1 MSRTRREFLESA
13 GAIAAG
19 AALISKLPFT
29 RPAQAQSSDFD
40 INRSFEAFMQGIG
53 GSPADGGGDV
63 RFVGQ
68 DPLLR
73 SHFRIGSSMA
83 IPAMAAG
90 VGAAAIWK
98 DRTGEGQ
105 DVQVDLRDSIY
116 NVNPIIAIILNHEQS
131 VGLIPADD
139 PIPKSLTFVP
149 GINGG
154 WYQAPWG
161 LGNPF
166 SFQIYKTKD
175 GRFVTITGAYP
186 HLTDRALEL
195 LHVPPDADAVGKA
208 IAQWDSHELD
218 DAMAE
223 ARVIGGVHRSADEWL
238 SHPEGQYLSQTPVI
252 DIQKIGEA
260 NPPPY
265 SSEPDQPLSGI
276 KCLALTHVIAGSC
289 AARTLAEH
297 GADVL
302 QVARDQSFE
311 HPLIWADVNVGMRST
326 FMNLRKPEQAEML
339 AGLVKDADVFI
350 ESFSGRSIEGLG
362 FGVEDVAAMKPGII
376 YLSVRCYGW
385 DGPWRDRGG
394 FDMEALTVSGYTVAE
409 GAGGMPQFSPNFPMP
424 EDLFTHPAF
433 PPTLVLNDYIA
444 GYLGAA
450 GVIAAL
456 RRRAKEG
463 GSYHVRVSL
472 TRAAMWYQS
481 LGTIA
486 STDFDATKPEHR
498 MTAPETLKAPT
509 SYGEVHRLAPQT
521 KLSRTPGAW
530 RDPLLIV
537 RGSDLPVWSRGR

>member
-1 MSRTRREFLESA
+1 MNSTRRDILKL
-13 GAIAAG
+13 GGMLAASTALASTLPRTSR
-19 AALISKLPFT
+19 AAETPN
-29 RPAQAQSSDFD
+29 FD
-40 INRSFEAFMQGIG
+40 INESFEAFMQGIG
-53 GSPADGGGDV
+53 GSATDGGGDV
-63 RFVGQ
+63 KFIGQ

-83 IPAMAAG
+83 IPAMAAA
-90 VGAAAIWK
+90 VGAAAVWK

-105 DVQVDLRDSIY
+105 DVQVDLRESIY
-116 NVNPIIAIILNHEQS
+116 NVNPIIALVLNHAQA

-166 SFQIYKTKD
+166 SFQLFRTKD
-175 GRFVTITGAYP
+175 GRFVTITGVYP
-186 HLTDRALEL
+186 HLYDRALEL
-195 LHVPPDADAVGKA
+195 LRVPPDRDAITKA
-208 IAQWDSHELD
+208 IAQWESEELD
-218 DAMAE
+218 DAMAD

-238 SHPEGQYLSQTPVI
+238 DHPEGKYLANTPVI
-252 DIQKIGEA
+252 DIVKIGDA
-260 NPPPY
+260 DPPPY
-265 SSEPDQPLSGI
+265 SDAPEQPLSGI

-289 AARTLAEH
+289 AARTLAEN
-297 GADVL
+297 GAEVL
-302 QVARDQSFE
+302 HIARDQSFE
-311 HPLIWADVNVGMRST
+311 HPVVWTDVNVGMRSS
-326 FMNLRKPEQAEML
+326 FMDLRKPEQAEIL
-339 AGLVKDADVFI
+339 TGLVKDADVFI

-362 FGVEDVAAMKPGII
+362 FGVEEVAAMKPGIV

-394 FDMEALTVSGYTVAE
+394 FDMEALTVSGYTMAE
-409 GAGGMPQFSPNFPMP
+409 GAGGLPKFSPNFPVP
-424 EDLFTHPAF
+424 EEMLKDPAF

-472 TRAAMWYQS
+472 ARAAMWYQS
-481 LGTIA
+481 LGTFPA
-486 STDFDATKPEHR
+486 TDFDASKPEHR
-498 MTAPETLKAPT
+498 MTSPEVLTGQT
-509 SYGEVHRLAPQT
+509 CYGEIKRLAPQA
-521 KLSRTPGAW
+521 KLSRTPGRW
-530 RDPLLIV
+530 REPLVVV
-537 RGSDLPVWSRGR
+537 RGGDRPEWQK

>member
-1 MSRTRREFLESA
+1 MGRTRREFLEGA
-13 GAIAAG
+13 GAVAAG
-19 AALISKLPFT
+19 AVIASKLPLVASAT
-29 RPAQAQSSDFD
+29 AQTSDFD

-53 GSPADGGGDV
+53 GNAADGGGEV
-63 RFVGQ
+63 KFIGE
-68 DPLLR
+68 DPFLR

-90 VGAAAIWK
+90 VGAAAVWK

-105 DVQVDLRDSIY
+105 DLQVDLRESIY
-116 NVNPIIAIILNHEQS
+116 NVNPIIALVLRHEQS

-139 PIPKSLTFVP
+139 PIPSSLTFIP

-161 LGNPF
+161 IGNPF
-166 SFQIYKTKD
+166 SFQIFRTKD
-175 GRFVTITGAYP
+175 GRFVTLTGAYP
-186 HLTDRALEL
+186 HLSDRALEL
-195 LHVPPDADAVGKA
+195 LRVPPDRDTIVKA
-208 IAQWDSHELD
+208 IAQWDSDDLD
-218 DAMAE
+218 NAMAE
-223 ARVIGGVHRSADEWL
+223 ARVVGAVHRSADEWL
-238 SHPEGQYLSQTPVI
+238 SHPEGRYLSQTPVI
-252 DIQKIGEA
+252 DIQKIGDA
-260 NPPPY
+260 DPPPY
-265 SSEPDQPLSGI
+265 TADPDQPLSGV

-297 GADVL
+297 GAEVL
-302 QVARDQSFE
+302 HVARDQSFE
-311 HPLIWADVNVGMRST
+311 HPLFWADVNVGMRST
-326 FMNLRKPEQAEML
+326 FMNLRKPEQAESL

-350 ESFSGRSIEGLG
+350 ESFSGRSIERLG
-362 FGVEDVAAMKPGII
+362 FGVEDVAEMKPGII

-409 GAGGMPQFSPNFPMP
+409 GAGGMPKFSPNFPMP
-424 EDLFTHPAF
+424 EDLLTHPAF

-463 GSYHVRVSL
+463 GSYHVRISL

-481 LGTIA
+481 LGMFA
-486 STDFDATKPEHR
+486 STDFDATEPEHR

-509 SYGEVHRLAPQT
+509 SYGEVHRLAPQV
-521 KLSRTPGAW
+521 KLSRTPGRW
-530 RDPLLIV
+530 RKPLLIV
-537 RGSDLPVWSRGR
+537 RGSDLPEWQK